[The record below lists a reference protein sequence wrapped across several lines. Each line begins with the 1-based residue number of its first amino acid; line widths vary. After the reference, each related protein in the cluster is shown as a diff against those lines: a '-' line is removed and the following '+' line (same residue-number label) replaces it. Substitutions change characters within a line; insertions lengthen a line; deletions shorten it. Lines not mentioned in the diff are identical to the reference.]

1 MTVEVSPEA
10 RRRLHLT
17 LLVYRTYMTKRE
29 AAKRSAQVKAALHSL
44 VKDEG
49 KGAFEEL
56 LERPVDG
63 IR

>member
-1 MTVEVSPEA
+1 MF
-10 RRRLHLT
+10 HLT
-17 LLVYRTYMTKRE
+17 LLVCRTYMTKRE